1 MYVLIIVY
9 LRKNLHKAVSGQIML
24 FLWRRIS
31 ICLVSIVSD
40 IRATYFKVNSIC
52 KYLEGRRQNDT
63 SDLSWKYND
72 IPFNARKCKWQTNVV
87 LTKNFTICYFIQH
100 VELEKWTNL
109 SFLKHYFSFWGP
121 LNRDCTFGL
130 SLPTVYDKA
139 LAIAIRTIAVA
150 IAIAAKK
157 AIEYCNMQ

>member
-1 MYVLIIVY
+1 
-9 LRKNLHKAVSGQIML
+9 ML

-72 IPFNARKCKWQTNVV
+72 IPFNARKCKWQTCYGARAGCGPGSGPIWSKKLPNF
-87 LTKNFTICYFIQH
+87 LCLFDTKPPTEIELLAWLPELSKYSSPLSVCSHLYWAFLSESAIFFESLFI
-100 VELEKWTNL
+100 
-109 SFLKHYFSFWGP
+109 SF
-121 LNRDCTFGL
+121 
-130 SLPTVYDKA
+130 
-139 LAIAIRTIAVA
+139 I
-150 IAIAAKK
+150 
-157 AIEYCNMQ
+157 

>member
-1 MYVLIIVY
+1 
-9 LRKNLHKAVSGQIML
+9 ML

-63 SDLSWKYND
+63 SDLSWNYND